1 MRLKD
6 KVSIVTGSSSGIGRG
21 IALTFAKEGAHVVI
35 ASPRV
40 PDNEK
45 VASQIKSMGSRA
57 LPLNVDVTK
66 ISDIDMMVAMTIEEY
81 GKIDI
86 LVNNAGRSENKRF
99 METDEKS
106 WDEILALNLKGTF
119 LCSKAVAVEMI
130 KSKAGKIINISSVSS
145 EIYVKGVGP
154 HYHASKAGIN
164 ALTRVM
170 AVELAEYNINVNAIG
185 PGIIES
191 GLTSEALK
199 IDKAR
204 QHFVDRLAIKRI
216 GQPEDVAFLAVYLA
230 SDESDY
236 VTGQTIYI
244 DAGWSLRV

>member
-6 KVSIVTGSSSGIGRG
+6 KVSIITGSSSGIGRG
-21 IALTFAKEGAHVVI
+21 IALTFANEGAKVVL
-35 ASPRV
+35 ASRRV
-40 PDNEK
+40 SVNES
-45 VASQIKSMGSRA
+45 VASEIKSLGSKA
-57 LPLNVDVTK
+57 LPLKVDVTK
-66 ISDIDMMVAMTIEEY
+66 SSDIDMMVSEAIGEY

-99 METDEKS
+99 MDTDEKS

-119 LCSKAVAVEMI
+119 LSSKAVAAEMI
-130 KSKAGKIINISSVSS
+130 KNKAGKIINISSVSS
-145 EIYVKGVGP
+145 QIYVKGVGP

-170 AVELAEYNINVNAIG
+170 AVELAKYNINVNAIA
-185 PGIIES
+185 PGFIETE
-191 GLTSEALK
+191 LTREALQ

-204 QHFVDRLAIKRI
+204 QYFVDRLAIKRI
-216 GQPEDVAFLAVYLA
+216 GQPKDVASLAVYLA